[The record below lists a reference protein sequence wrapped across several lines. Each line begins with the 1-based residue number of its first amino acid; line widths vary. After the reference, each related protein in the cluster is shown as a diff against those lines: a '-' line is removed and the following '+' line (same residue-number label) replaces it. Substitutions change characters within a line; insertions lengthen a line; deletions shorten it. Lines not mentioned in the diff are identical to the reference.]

1 MYYLSKSVT
10 VPAMAA
16 IREGREVLEKLEAA
30 IDEGC
35 LQVQT
40 PPPLTHTHTHMH
52 GLFSNTMALL
62 TSDCGAMR
70 LWRDALPEHQMV
82 LITSDC
88 VPFRTT
94 FRSSRT

>member
-40 PPPLTHTHTHMH
+40 PPPTHTHTHTH
-52 GLFSNTMALL
+52 AWTILQHNGSAHL
-62 TSDCGAMR
+62 G
-70 LWRDALPEHQMV
+70 LWRDALV
-82 LITSDC
+82 ARCAS
-88 VPFRTT
+88 
-94 FRSSRT
+94 